1 MNRFMLPMQ
10 LTCLTLAVCT
20 QLYAQDNVVTNS
32 ASQTSGVEAEQKET
46 TQLAPIVVTATRS
59 AKSIADIAGTVYS
72 IDQAE
77 IEKQAN
83 AGKSIADILGTLVPS
98 LTPSSGTTSNY
109 GMTMRGRVVQYMIDG
124 VPQTGSRDGSRQL
137 NSIQPSM
144 IERIEVVS
152 GATSIYG
159 SGATGG
165 IINIITKRGGQDP
178 ISFETKIG
186 VTAGNNFK
194 SDAMAYEASQSVLF
208 NQGALQGAFGASYT
222 TRGEIQDSHGNR
234 IGPEVAQTD
243 RQDTDTLDLNG
254 RLTWNISDSQSLSFG
269 AQYFK
274 DEQDSEYGADY
285 GTYGPYNLANLI
297 FRTAP
302 SLKAVK
308 GLELSEQPQTERWGV
323 NTQYQNEDILGHAL
337 NAEAYYRKEK
347 GRWFP
352 TVSPLGNSSLNGALA
367 QLYPN
372 YADPRSPDFLNAI
385 RYGYGVVQSSNEI
398 DVAGTRLMLSK
409 DFTLNDRILNL
420 NYGVDYEN
428 EKNKA
433 YVTRY
438 DFDDF
443 YNSNGL
449 KHTAVK
455 DYKFGPDFEN
465 NKLGFYLQGDYN
477 LTDRFNLQAGIRHER
492 IDSEVSD
499 STPYREAIP
508 ADILAE
514 LGYDYD
520 AKALK
525 GGKIK
530 HDATLFNI
538 GGVFHLTDAQQVFA
552 NFSQGFSLPDVQ
564 RMLRDV
570 PATFVVTSNNIEPI
584 KVNNYELGWRLQGES
599 GSNLGLTA
607 FYNDSDKVVKFN
619 GIPNYNIE
627 VIDTDERVYG
637 VEGNVSYR
645 LQQNWTVGGTMAYT
659 RGQFKNTAGKW
670 QELDAIRVAPL
681 KGTAFSEWQFNNDM
695 SLRVQALAIG
705 GTDKAK
711 KDAVKYGSTLPAEI
725 KGFTTM
731 DVIANAKAGPG
742 TVGFGVYN
750 VWNADY
756 KTVFSQAVAPTYGAI
771 SSLAAQGRTYGLS
784 YTLKY

>member
-32 ASQTSGVEAEQKET
+32 ASQTSSVEAKQKET

-254 RLTWNISDSQSLSFG
+254 RLTWNISDEQSLSFG
-269 AQYFK
+269 AQYFN
-274 DEQDSEYGADY
+274 DQQDSEYGPDY
-285 GTYGPYNLANLI
+285 GPNLAYVK
-297 FRTAP
+297 RDPTYTA
-302 SLKAVK
+302 SLAAVK
-308 GLELSEQPQTERWGV
+308 GMQLETQPQTERYAF
-323 NTQYQNEDILGHAL
+323 NTQYENQNVLGHTL
-337 NAEAYYRKEK
+337 NAEAYYRNEQA
-347 GRWFP
+347 RWFP
-352 TVSPLGNSSLNGALA
+352 SAQAMGGGLYLVYQSETDIDVYGARVALQKQFDLNGRNLG
-367 QLYPN
+367 L
-372 YADPRSPDFLNAI
+372 S
-385 RYGYGVVQSSNEI
+385 YGI
-398 DVAGTRLMLSK
+398 
-409 DFTLNDRILNL
+409 
-420 NYGVDYEN
+420 DYEN
-428 EKNKA
+428 EQDEQNIQM
-433 YVTRY
+433 Y
-438 DFDDF
+438 DSAAFVA
-443 YNSNGL
+443 SNGL
-449 KHTAVK
+449 N
-455 DYKFGPDFEN
+455 YKPFNYYAFGPDVETE
-465 NKLGFYLQGDYN
+465 KLGTFVQTDFDV
-477 LTDRFNLQAGIRHER
+477 TDRLGLKAGVRYER
-492 IDSEVSD
+492 VESQVDE
-499 STPYREAIP
+499 STPYMEAIT
-508 ADILAE
+508 ADLQP
-514 LGYDYD
+514 GYQ
-520 AKALK
+520 AKTLN
-525 GGKIK
+525 GGKVK
-530 HDATLFNI
+530 HDATLFNL
-538 GGVFHLTDAQQVFA
+538 GALYHLTDAQQIFA
-552 NFSQGFSLPDVQ
+552 NFSQGSSLPDIQ

-570 PATFVVTSNNIEPI
+570 PASFTVNSQTIDPI
-584 KVNNYELGWRLQGES
+584 KVNNYELGWRVQAE
-599 GSNLGLTA
+599 NGLNASVTT
-607 FYNDSDKVVKFN
+607 FYNDSDKSLKF
-619 GIPNYNIE
+619 GRPNYTIE
-627 VIDTDERVYG
+627 VLDTDERVYG
-637 VEGNVSYR
+637 VEGNLSYR
-645 LQQNWTVGGTMAYT
+645 LQPNWTVGGTIAYT

-681 KGTAFSEWQFNNDM
+681 KGTAFSEWQFNNDI

-711 KDAVKYGSTLPAEI
+711 KDAVKYGSTVPAEI
-725 KGFTTM
+725 KGFATM

>member
-20 QLYAQDNVVTNS
+20 QLYAQDNVLTNS
-32 ASQTSGVEAEQKET
+32 ASQTSSVEAQQKET

-186 VTAGNNFK
+186 MTSGNNVK

-254 RLTWNISDSQSLSFG
+254 RLTWNITDEQSLSFG

-274 DEQDSEYGADY
+274 DEQDSDY
-285 GTYGPYNLANLI
+285 GPDYGSQSGYNLTNLL
-297 FRTAP
+297 FGTAP
-302 SLKAVK
+302 SLKGVK
-308 GLELSEQPQTERWGV
+308 GLELSDQPQTERWGV
-323 NTQYQNEDILGHAL
+323 NTQYQNQDILGHAL

-352 TVSPLGNSSLNGALA
+352 IVSQLGNQTLSDELKK
-367 QLYPN
+367 LYPN
-372 YADPRSPDFLNAI
+372 NKDITSPDFLNAI
-385 RYGYGVVQSSNEI
+385 RYGYAVVQSSNEI
-398 DVAGTRLMLSK
+398 DVAGARLLLSK
-409 DFTLNDRILNL
+409 DFTINDQTLNL
-420 NYGVDYEN
+420 NYGVDFEN
-428 EKNKA
+428 EENKA

-449 KHTAVK
+449 KHTALK
-455 DYKFGPDFEN
+455 EYKFGPDFEN
-465 NKLGFYLQGDYN
+465 NKLGFFVQGDYS
-477 LTDRFNLQAGIRHER
+477 LTDRLSLQAGIRHER

-499 STPYREAIP
+499 STPYRESIP

-514 LGYDYD
+514 LGYAYD
-520 AKALK
+520 AKTLK

-530 HDATLFNI
+530 HDATLFNV

-570 PATFVVTSNNIEPI
+570 PASFSVTSNNIDPI
-584 KVNNYELGWRLQGES
+584 KVNNYELGWRLLDQS
-599 GSNLGLTA
+599 GTNLGLTA
-607 FYNDSDKVVKFN
+607 FYNDSDKVIKFN
-619 GIPNYNIE
+619 SFPNYNIE

-637 VEGNVSYR
+637 LEGNASYR
-645 LQQNWTVGGTMAYT
+645 LQPNWTVGGTLAYT

-670 QELDAIRVAPL
+670 QELDATRVAPL
-681 KGTAFSEWQFNNDM
+681 KGTAFSEWQFDNDM
-695 SLRVQALAIG
+695 SLRVQALAVG
-705 GTDKAK
+705 GTDEAK
-711 KDAVKYGSTLPAEI
+711 KDAQKYGGKAAEI
-725 KGFTTM
+725 KGFATM

-742 TVGFGVYN
+742 ILGFGVYN
-750 VWNADY
+750 VWNTDY
-756 KTVFSQAVAPTYGAI
+756 KTVFSQAAETVYGPI
-771 SSLAAQGRTYGLS
+771 SSLPAQGRTYGLS

>member
-20 QLYAQDNVVTNS
+20 QLYAQDNVLTNS
-32 ASQTSGVEAEQKET
+32 ASQTSSVEAQQKET

-124 VPQTGSRDGSRQL
+124 VPQTGYRDGSRQL

-178 ISFETKIG
+178 ISFESKVG

-254 RLTWNISDSQSLSFG
+254 RLTWNISDEQSLSFG

-274 DEQDSEYGADY
+274 DEQDSEYGPDY
-285 GTYGPYNLANLI
+285 GPNLAYVK
-297 FRTAP
+297 RDPTYTA
-302 SLKAVK
+302 SLAAVK
-308 GLELSEQPQTERWGV
+308 GMQLETQPQTERYAF
-323 NTQYQNEDILGHAL
+323 NTQYENQNVLGHTL
-337 NAEAYYRKEK
+337 NAEAYYRNEQA
-347 GRWFP
+347 RWFP
-352 TVSPLGNSSLNGALA
+352 SAQAMGGGLYLVYQSETDIDVYGARVALQKQFNLNGRNLG
-367 QLYPN
+367 L
-372 YADPRSPDFLNAI
+372 S
-385 RYGYGVVQSSNEI
+385 YGI
-398 DVAGTRLMLSK
+398 
-409 DFTLNDRILNL
+409 
-420 NYGVDYEN
+420 DYEN
-428 EKNKA
+428 EQDEQNIQM
-433 YVTRY
+433 Y
-438 DFDDF
+438 DSAAFVA
-443 YNSNGL
+443 SNGL
-449 KHTAVK
+449 N
-455 DYKFGPDFEN
+455 YKPFNYYAFGPDVETE
-465 NKLGFYLQGDYN
+465 KLGTFVQTDFDV
-477 LTDRFNLQAGIRHER
+477 TDRLGLKAGVRYER
-492 IDSEVSD
+492 VESQVDE
-499 STPYREAIP
+499 STPYMEAIT
-508 ADILAE
+508 ADLQP
-514 LGYDYD
+514 GYQ
-520 AKALK
+520 AKTLN
-525 GGKIK
+525 GGKVK
-530 HDATLFNI
+530 HDATLFNL
-538 GGVFHLTDAQQVFA
+538 GALYHLTDAQQVFA
-552 NFSQGFSLPDVQ
+552 NFSQGSNLPDIQ

-570 PATFVVTSNNIEPI
+570 PASFTVNSQTIDPI
-584 KVNNYELGWRLQGES
+584 KVNNYELGWRVQAA
-599 GSNLGLTA
+599 NGLNASVTT
-607 FYNDSDKVVKFN
+607 FYNDSDKSLKF
-619 GIPNYNIE
+619 GRPNYTIE
-627 VIDTDERVYG
+627 VLDTDERVYG
-637 VEGNVSYR
+637 VEGNLSYR
-645 LQQNWTVGGTMAYT
+645 LQPNWTVGGTMAYT

-711 KDAVKYGSTLPAEI
+711 KDAVKYGSTVPAEI
-725 KGFTTM
+725 KGFATM

-750 VWNADY
+750 VWNTDY
-756 KTVFSQAVAPTYGAI
+756 KSVYSQAVESVYGAI
-771 SSLAAQGRTYGLS
+771 SSLPAQGRTYGLS

>member
-20 QLYAQDNVVTNS
+20 QLYAQDNVLTNS
-32 ASQTSGVEAEQKET
+32 ASQTSSVEAQQKET

-124 VPQTGSRDGSRQL
+124 VPQTGYRDGSRQL

-178 ISFETKIG
+178 ISFETKVG

-254 RLTWNISDSQSLSFG
+254 RLTWNISDEQSLSFG
-269 AQYFK
+269 AQYFN
-274 DEQDSEYGADY
+274 DEQDSEYGPDY
-285 GTYGPYNLANLI
+285 GPDLAYVKRDPTYTASLA
-297 FRTAP
+297 
-302 SLKAVK
+302 AVK
-308 GLELSEQPQTERWGV
+308 GMQLETQPQTERYAF
-323 NTQYQNEDILGHAL
+323 NTQYENQNVLGHTL
-337 NAEAYYRKEK
+337 NAEAYYRNEQA
-347 GRWFP
+347 RWFP
-352 TVSPLGNSSLNGALA
+352 SAQAMGGGLYLVYQSETDIDVYGARVALQKQFDLNGHNLG
-367 QLYPN
+367 L
-372 YADPRSPDFLNAI
+372 S
-385 RYGYGVVQSSNEI
+385 YGI
-398 DVAGTRLMLSK
+398 
-409 DFTLNDRILNL
+409 
-420 NYGVDYEN
+420 DYEN
-428 EKNKA
+428 EQDEQNIQM
-433 YVTRY
+433 Y
-438 DFDDF
+438 DSAAFVA
-443 YNSNGL
+443 SNGL
-449 KHTAVK
+449 N
-455 DYKFGPDFEN
+455 YKPFNYYAFGPDVETE
-465 NKLGFYLQGDYN
+465 KLGTFVQTDFDV
-477 LTDRFNLQAGIRHER
+477 TDRLGLKAGVRYER
-492 IDSEVSD
+492 VESQVDE
-499 STPYREAIP
+499 STPYMEAIT
-508 ADILAE
+508 ADLQP
-514 LGYDYD
+514 GYQ
-520 AKALK
+520 AKTLN
-525 GGKIK
+525 GGKVK
-530 HDATLFNI
+530 HDATLFNL
-538 GGVFHLTDAQQVFA
+538 GALYHLTDAQQIFA
-552 NFSQGFSLPDVQ
+552 NFSQGSNLPDIQ

-570 PATFVVTSNNIEPI
+570 PASFTVNSQTIDPI
-584 KVNNYELGWRLQGES
+584 KVNNYELGWRVQAA
-599 GSNLGLTA
+599 NGLNASVTT
-607 FYNDSDKVVKFN
+607 FYNDSDKSLKF
-619 GIPNYNIE
+619 GRPNYTIE
-627 VIDTDERVYG
+627 VLDTDERVYG
-637 VEGNVSYR
+637 VEGNLSYR
-645 LQQNWTVGGTMAYT
+645 LQPNWTVGGTMAYT

-681 KGTAFSEWQFNNDM
+681 KGTVFSEWQFNNDM

-711 KDAVKYGSTLPAEI
+711 KDAEKYGSTVPAEI
-725 KGFTTM
+725 KGFATM

-750 VWNADY
+750 VWNTDY
-756 KTVFSQAVAPTYGAI
+756 KSVYSQAVESVYGAI

>member
-10 LTCLTLAVCT
+10 LTCLTLTVCT
-20 QLYAQDNVVTNS
+20 QLYAQDNVLTNS
-32 ASQTSGVEAEQKET
+32 ASQTSSVEAQQKET

-124 VPQTGSRDGSRQL
+124 VPQTGYRDGSRQL

-178 ISFETKIG
+178 ISFESKVG

-254 RLTWNISDSQSLSFG
+254 RLTWNISDEQSLSFG

-274 DEQDSEYGADY
+274 DEQDSEYGPDY
-285 GTYGPYNLANLI
+285 GPNLAYVK
-297 FRTAP
+297 RDPTYTA
-302 SLKAVK
+302 SLAAVK
-308 GLELSEQPQTERWGV
+308 GMQLETQPQTERYAF
-323 NTQYQNEDILGHAL
+323 NTQYENQNVLGHTL
-337 NAEAYYRKEK
+337 NAEAYYRNEQA
-347 GRWFP
+347 RWFP
-352 TVSPLGNSSLNGALA
+352 SAQAMGGGLYLVYQSETDIDVYGARVALQKQFDLNGRNLG
-367 QLYPN
+367 L
-372 YADPRSPDFLNAI
+372 S
-385 RYGYGVVQSSNEI
+385 YGI
-398 DVAGTRLMLSK
+398 
-409 DFTLNDRILNL
+409 
-420 NYGVDYEN
+420 DYEN
-428 EKNKA
+428 EQDEQNIQM
-433 YVTRY
+433 Y
-438 DFDDF
+438 DSAAFVA
-443 YNSNGL
+443 SNGL
-449 KHTAVK
+449 N
-455 DYKFGPDFEN
+455 YKPFNYYAFGPDVETE
-465 NKLGFYLQGDYN
+465 KLGTFVQTDFDV
-477 LTDRFNLQAGIRHER
+477 TDRLGLKAGVRYER
-492 IDSEVSD
+492 VESQVDE
-499 STPYREAIP
+499 STPYMEAIT
-508 ADILAE
+508 ADLQP
-514 LGYDYD
+514 GYQT
-520 AKALK
+520 KTLN
-525 GGKIK
+525 GGKVK
-530 HDATLFNI
+530 HDATLFNL
-538 GGVFHLTDAQQVFA
+538 GALYHLTDAQQVFA
-552 NFSQGFSLPDVQ
+552 NFSQGSNLPDIQ

-570 PATFVVTSNNIEPI
+570 PASFTVNSQTIDPI
-584 KVNNYELGWRLQGES
+584 KVNNYELGWRVQAA
-599 GSNLGLTA
+599 NGLNASVTT
-607 FYNDSDKVVKFN
+607 FYNDSDKSLKF
-619 GIPNYNIE
+619 GRPNYTIE
-627 VIDTDERVYG
+627 VLDTDERVYG
-637 VEGNVSYR
+637 VEGNLSYR
-645 LQQNWTVGGTMAYT
+645 LQPNWTVGGTMAYT

-711 KDAVKYGSTLPAEI
+711 KDAVKYGSTVPAEI
-725 KGFTTM
+725 NGFATM

-750 VWNADY
+750 VWNTDY
-756 KTVFSQAVAPTYGAI
+756 KSVYSQAVESVYGAI

>member
-20 QLYAQDNVVTNS
+20 QLYAQDNVLTNS
-32 ASQTSGVEAEQKET
+32 ASQTSGVEAQQKET

-124 VPQTGSRDGSRQL
+124 VPQTGYRDGSRQL

-178 ISFETKIG
+178 ISFETKVG

-194 SDAMAYEASQSVLF
+194 ADAMAYEASQSVLF

-254 RLTWNISDSQSLSFG
+254 RLTWNISDEQSLSFG
-269 AQYFK
+269 AQYFN
-274 DEQDSEYGADY
+274 DEQDSEYGPDY
-285 GTYGPYNLANLI
+285 GPNLAYVK
-297 FRTAP
+297 RDPTYTA
-302 SLKAVK
+302 SLAAVK
-308 GLELSEQPQTERWGV
+308 GMQLETQPQTERYSF
-323 NTQYQNEDILGHAL
+323 NTQYENQNVLGHTL
-337 NAEAYYRKEK
+337 NAEAYYRNEQA
-347 GRWFP
+347 RWFP
-352 TVSPLGNSSLNGALA
+352 SAQAMGGGLYLVYQSETDIDVYGARVALQKQFDLNGHNLG
-367 QLYPN
+367 L
-372 YADPRSPDFLNAI
+372 S
-385 RYGYGVVQSSNEI
+385 YGI
-398 DVAGTRLMLSK
+398 
-409 DFTLNDRILNL
+409 
-420 NYGVDYEN
+420 DYEN
-428 EKNKA
+428 EQDEQNIQM
-433 YVTRY
+433 Y
-438 DFDDF
+438 DSAVFVA
-443 YNSNGL
+443 SNGL
-449 KHTAVK
+449 N
-455 DYKFGPDFEN
+455 YKPFNYYAFGPDVETE
-465 NKLGFYLQGDYN
+465 KLGTFVQTDFDV
-477 LTDRFNLQAGIRHER
+477 TDRLGLKAGVRYER
-492 IDSEVSD
+492 VESQVEE
-499 STPYREAIP
+499 STPYMEAIT
-508 ADILAE
+508 ADLQP
-514 LGYDYD
+514 GYQ
-520 AKALK
+520 AKTLN
-525 GGKIK
+525 GGKVK
-530 HDATLFNI
+530 HDATLFNL
-538 GGVFHLTDAQQVFA
+538 GAVYHLTDAQQMFA
-552 NFSQGFSLPDVQ
+552 NFSQGSNLPDIQ

-570 PATFVVTSNNIEPI
+570 PASFTVNSQTIDPI
-584 KVNNYELGWRLQGES
+584 KVNNYELGWRVQAA
-599 GSNLGLTA
+599 NGLNASVTT
-607 FYNDSDKVVKFN
+607 FYNDSDKSLKF
-619 GIPNYNIE
+619 GRPNYTIE
-627 VIDTDERVYG
+627 VLDTDERVYG
-637 VEGNVSYR
+637 VEGNLSYR
-645 LQQNWTVGGTMAYT
+645 LQPNWTVGGTMAYT

-711 KDAVKYGSTLPAEI
+711 KDAVKYGSTVPAEI
-725 KGFTTM
+725 KGFATM

-750 VWNADY
+750 VWNTDY
-756 KTVFSQAVAPTYGAI
+756 KSVYSQAVESVYGAI
-771 SSLAAQGRTYGLS
+771 SSLPAQGRTYGLS

>member
-32 ASQTSGVEAEQKET
+32 ASQTSGVEAQQKET

-124 VPQTGSRDGSRQL
+124 VPQTGYRDGSRQL

-178 ISFETKIG
+178 ISFETKVG

-194 SDAMAYEASQSVLF
+194 ADAMAYEASQSVLF

-254 RLTWNISDSQSLSFG
+254 RLTWNISDEQSLSFG
-269 AQYFK
+269 AQYFN
-274 DEQDSEYGADY
+274 DEQDSEYGPDY
-285 GTYGPYNLANLI
+285 GPDLAYVKRDPTYTASLA
-297 FRTAP
+297 
-302 SLKAVK
+302 AVK
-308 GLELSEQPQTERWGV
+308 GMQLETQPQTERYAF
-323 NTQYQNEDILGHAL
+323 NTQYENQNVLGHTL
-337 NAEAYYRKEK
+337 NAEAYYRNEQA
-347 GRWFP
+347 RWFP
-352 TVSPLGNSSLNGALA
+352 SAQAMGGGLYLVYQSETDIDVYGARVALQKQFDLNGHNLG
-367 QLYPN
+367 L
-372 YADPRSPDFLNAI
+372 S
-385 RYGYGVVQSSNEI
+385 YGI
-398 DVAGTRLMLSK
+398 
-409 DFTLNDRILNL
+409 
-420 NYGVDYEN
+420 DYEN
-428 EKNKA
+428 EQDEQNIQM
-433 YVTRY
+433 Y
-438 DFDDF
+438 DSAAFVA
-443 YNSNGL
+443 SNGL
-449 KHTAVK
+449 N
-455 DYKFGPDFEN
+455 YKPFNYYAFGPDVETE
-465 NKLGFYLQGDYN
+465 KLGTFVQTDFDV
-477 LTDRFNLQAGIRHER
+477 TDRLGLKAGVRYER
-492 IDSEVSD
+492 VESQVDE
-499 STPYREAIP
+499 STPYMEAIT
-508 ADILAE
+508 ADLQP
-514 LGYDYD
+514 GYQ
-520 AKALK
+520 AKTLN
-525 GGKIK
+525 GGKVK
-530 HDATLFNI
+530 HDATLFNL
-538 GGVFHLTDAQQVFA
+538 GALYHLTDAQQIFA
-552 NFSQGFSLPDVQ
+552 NFSQGSNLPDIQ

-570 PATFVVTSNNIEPI
+570 PASFTVNSQTIDPI
-584 KVNNYELGWRLQGES
+584 KVNNYELGWRVQAA
-599 GSNLGLTA
+599 NGLNASVTT
-607 FYNDSDKVVKFN
+607 FYNDSDKSLKF
-619 GIPNYNIE
+619 GRPNYTIE
-627 VIDTDERVYG
+627 VLDTDERVYG
-637 VEGNVSYR
+637 VEGNLSYR
-645 LQQNWTVGGTMAYT
+645 LQPNWTVGGTMAYT

-711 KDAVKYGSTLPAEI
+711 KDAEKYGSTVPAEI
-725 KGFTTM
+725 KGFATM

-756 KTVFSQAVAPTYGAI
+756 KSVYSQAVESVYGAI
-771 SSLAAQGRTYGLS
+771 SSLPAQGRTYGLS

>member
-32 ASQTSGVEAEQKET
+32 ASQTSGVEAQQKET

-194 SDAMAYEASQSVLF
+194 SDALAYEASQSVLF

-274 DEQDSEYGADY
+274 DEQDSEYGPDY
-285 GTYGPYNLANLI
+285 GPDLAYVKRDPTYTASLA
-297 FRTAP
+297 
-302 SLKAVK
+302 AVK
-308 GLELSEQPQTERWGV
+308 GMQLETQPQTERYAF
-323 NTQYQNEDILGHAL
+323 NTQYENQNVLGHTL
-337 NAEAYYRKEK
+337 NAEAYYRNEQA
-347 GRWFP
+347 RWFP
-352 TVSPLGNSSLNGALA
+352 SAQAMGGGLYLVYQSETDIDVYGARVALQKQFDLNGRNLG
-367 QLYPN
+367 L
-372 YADPRSPDFLNAI
+372 S
-385 RYGYGVVQSSNEI
+385 YGI
-398 DVAGTRLMLSK
+398 
-409 DFTLNDRILNL
+409 
-420 NYGVDYEN
+420 DYEN
-428 EKNKA
+428 EQDEQNIQM
-433 YVTRY
+433 Y
-438 DFDDF
+438 DSAAFVA
-443 YNSNGL
+443 SNGL
-449 KHTAVK
+449 N
-455 DYKFGPDFEN
+455 YKPFNYYAFGPDVETE
-465 NKLGFYLQGDYN
+465 KLGTFVQTDFDV
-477 LTDRFNLQAGIRHER
+477 TDRLGLKAGVRYER
-492 IDSEVSD
+492 VESQVDE
-499 STPYREAIP
+499 STPYMEAIT
-508 ADILAE
+508 ADLQP
-514 LGYDYD
+514 GYQ
-520 AKALK
+520 AKTLN
-525 GGKIK
+525 GGKVK
-530 HDATLFNI
+530 HDATLFNL
-538 GGVFHLTDAQQVFA
+538 GAVYHLTDAQQIFA
-552 NFSQGFSLPDVQ
+552 NFSQGSNLPDIQ

-570 PATFVVTSNNIEPI
+570 PASFTVNSQTIDPI
-584 KVNNYELGWRLQGES
+584 KVNNYELGWRVQAA
-599 GSNLGLTA
+599 NGLNASVTT
-607 FYNDSDKVVKFN
+607 FYNDSDKSLKF
-619 GIPNYNIE
+619 GRPNYTIE
-627 VIDTDERVYG
+627 VLDTDERVYG
-637 VEGNVSYR
+637 VEGNLSYR
-645 LQQNWTVGGTMAYT
+645 LQPNWTVGGTMAYT

-711 KDAVKYGSTLPAEI
+711 KDAVKYGSTVPAEI
-725 KGFTTM
+725 NGFATM

-750 VWNADY
+750 VWNTDY
-756 KTVFSQAVAPTYGAI
+756 KSVYSQAVESVYGAI

>member
-20 QLYAQDNVVTNS
+20 QLYAQDNVLTNS
-32 ASQTSGVEAEQKET
+32 ASQTSGVEAQQKET
-46 TQLAPIVVTATRS
+46 TQLAPIVMTATRS

-124 VPQTGSRDGSRQL
+124 VPQTGYRDGSRQL

-152 GATSIYG
+152 GTTSIYG

-178 ISFETKIG
+178 ISFETKVG

-274 DEQDSEYGADY
+274 DEQDSEYGPDY
-285 GTYGPYNLANLI
+285 GPDLAYVKRDLTYTASLA
-297 FRTAP
+297 
-302 SLKAVK
+302 AVK
-308 GLELSEQPQTERWGV
+308 GMQLETQPQTERYAF
-323 NTQYQNEDILGHAL
+323 NTQYENQNVLGHTL
-337 NAEAYYRKEK
+337 NAEAYYRNEQA
-347 GRWFP
+347 RWFP
-352 TVSPLGNSSLNGALA
+352 SAQAMGGGLYLVYQSETDINVYGARVALQKKFDLNGRNLG
-367 QLYPN
+367 L
-372 YADPRSPDFLNAI
+372 S
-385 RYGYGVVQSSNEI
+385 YGI
-398 DVAGTRLMLSK
+398 
-409 DFTLNDRILNL
+409 
-420 NYGVDYEN
+420 DYEN
-428 EKNKA
+428 EQDEQNIQM
-433 YVTRY
+433 Y
-438 DFDDF
+438 DSAAFVA
-443 YNSNGL
+443 SNGL
-449 KHTAVK
+449 N
-455 DYKFGPDFEN
+455 YKPFNYYAFGPDVETE
-465 NKLGFYLQGDYN
+465 KLGTFVQTDFDV
-477 LTDRFNLQAGIRHER
+477 TDRLGLKAGVRYER
-492 IDSEVSD
+492 VESQVDE
-499 STPYREAIP
+499 STPYMEAIT
-508 ADILAE
+508 ADLQP
-514 LGYDYD
+514 GYQ
-520 AKALK
+520 AKTLN
-525 GGKIK
+525 GGKVK
-530 HDATLFNI
+530 HDATLFNL
-538 GGVFHLTDAQQVFA
+538 GAVYHLTDAQQIFA
-552 NFSQGFSLPDVQ
+552 NFSQGSNLPDIQ

-570 PATFVVTSNNIEPI
+570 PASFTVNSQTIDPI
-584 KVNNYELGWRLQGES
+584 KVNNYELGWRVQAA
-599 GSNLGLTA
+599 NGLNASVTT
-607 FYNDSDKVVKFN
+607 FYNDSDKSLKF
-619 GIPNYNIE
+619 GRPNYTIE
-627 VIDTDERVYG
+627 VLDTDERVYG
-637 VEGNVSYR
+637 VEGNLSYR
-645 LQQNWTVGGTMAYT
+645 LQPNWTVGGTMAYT

-711 KDAVKYGSTLPAEI
+711 KDAVKYGSTVPAEI
-725 KGFTTM
+725 NGFATM

-750 VWNADY
+750 VWNTDY
-756 KTVFSQAVAPTYGAI
+756 KSVYSQAVESVYGAI

>member
-32 ASQTSGVEAEQKET
+32 ASQTSSVEAQQKET

-178 ISFETKIG
+178 ISFETKVG

-254 RLTWNISDSQSLSFG
+254 RLTWNISDEQSLSFG
-269 AQYFK
+269 AQYFN
-274 DEQDSEYGADY
+274 DEQDSEYGPDY
-285 GTYGPYNLANLI
+285 GPDLAYVKRDPTYTASLA
-297 FRTAP
+297 
-302 SLKAVK
+302 AVK
-308 GLELSEQPQTERWGV
+308 GMQLETQPQTERYAF
-323 NTQYQNEDILGHAL
+323 NTQYENQNVLGHTL
-337 NAEAYYRKEK
+337 NAEAYYRNEQA
-347 GRWFP
+347 RWFP
-352 TVSPLGNSSLNGALA
+352 SAQAMGGGLYLVYQSETDIDVYGARVALQKQFDLNGHNLG
-367 QLYPN
+367 L
-372 YADPRSPDFLNAI
+372 S
-385 RYGYGVVQSSNEI
+385 YGI
-398 DVAGTRLMLSK
+398 
-409 DFTLNDRILNL
+409 
-420 NYGVDYEN
+420 DYEN
-428 EKNKA
+428 EQDEQNIQM
-433 YVTRY
+433 Y
-438 DFDDF
+438 DSAAFVA
-443 YNSNGL
+443 SNGL
-449 KHTAVK
+449 N
-455 DYKFGPDFEN
+455 YKPFNYYAFGPDVETE
-465 NKLGFYLQGDYN
+465 KLGTFVQTDFDV
-477 LTDRFNLQAGIRHER
+477 TDRLGLKAGVRYER
-492 IDSEVSD
+492 VESQVDE
-499 STPYREAIP
+499 STPYMEAIT
-508 ADILAE
+508 ADLQP
-514 LGYDYD
+514 GYQ
-520 AKALK
+520 AKTLN
-525 GGKIK
+525 GGKVK
-530 HDATLFNI
+530 HDATLFNL
-538 GGVFHLTDAQQVFA
+538 GALYHLTDAQQIFA
-552 NFSQGFSLPDVQ
+552 NFSQGSNLPDIQ

-570 PATFVVTSNNIEPI
+570 PASFTVNSQTIDPI
-584 KVNNYELGWRLQGES
+584 KVNNYELGWRVQAA
-599 GSNLGLTA
+599 NGLNASVTT
-607 FYNDSDKVVKFN
+607 FYNDSDKSLKF
-619 GIPNYNIE
+619 GRPNYTIE
-627 VIDTDERVYG
+627 VLDTDERVYG
-637 VEGNVSYR
+637 VEGNLSYR
-645 LQQNWTVGGTMAYT
+645 LQPNWTVGGTMAYT

-681 KGTAFSEWQFNNDM
+681 KGTVFSEWQFNNDM

-711 KDAVKYGSTLPAEI
+711 KDAEKYGSTVPAEI
-725 KGFTTM
+725 KGFATM

-750 VWNADY
+750 VWNTDY
-756 KTVFSQAVAPTYGAI
+756 KSVYSQAVESVYGAI

>member
-20 QLYAQDNVVTNS
+20 QLYAQDNVLTNS
-32 ASQTSGVEAEQKET
+32 ASQTSGVEAQQKET
-46 TQLAPIVVTATRS
+46 TQLAPIVMTATRS

-124 VPQTGSRDGSRQL
+124 VPQTGYRDGSRQL

-178 ISFETKIG
+178 ISFETKVG

-194 SDAMAYEASQSVLF
+194 ADAMAYEASQSVLF
-208 NQGALQGAFGASYT
+208 NQGALQGALGASYT

-254 RLTWNISDSQSLSFG
+254 RLTWNISDEQSLSFG
-269 AQYFK
+269 AQYFN
-274 DEQDSEYGADY
+274 DEQDSEYGPDY
-285 GTYGPYNLANLI
+285 GPDLAYVKRDPTYTASLA
-297 FRTAP
+297 
-302 SLKAVK
+302 AVK
-308 GLELSEQPQTERWGV
+308 GMQLETQPQTERYAF
-323 NTQYQNEDILGHAL
+323 NTQYENQNVLGHTL
-337 NAEAYYRKEK
+337 NAEAYYRNEQA
-347 GRWFP
+347 RWFP
-352 TVSPLGNSSLNGALA
+352 SAQAMGGGLYLVYQSETDIDVYGARVALQKQFDLNGRNLG
-367 QLYPN
+367 L
-372 YADPRSPDFLNAI
+372 S
-385 RYGYGVVQSSNEI
+385 YGI
-398 DVAGTRLMLSK
+398 
-409 DFTLNDRILNL
+409 
-420 NYGVDYEN
+420 DYEN
-428 EKNKA
+428 EQDEQNIQM
-433 YVTRY
+433 Y
-438 DFDDF
+438 DSAVFVA
-443 YNSNGL
+443 SNGL
-449 KHTAVK
+449 N
-455 DYKFGPDFEN
+455 YKPFNYYAFGPDVETE
-465 NKLGFYLQGDYN
+465 KLGTFVQTDFDV
-477 LTDRFNLQAGIRHER
+477 TDRLGLKAGVRYER
-492 IDSEVSD
+492 VESQVEE
-499 STPYREAIP
+499 STPYMEAIT
-508 ADILAE
+508 ADLQP
-514 LGYDYD
+514 GYQ
-520 AKALK
+520 AKTLN
-525 GGKIK
+525 GGKVK
-530 HDATLFNI
+530 HDATLFNL
-538 GGVFHLTDAQQVFA
+538 GAVYHLTDAQQMFA
-552 NFSQGFSLPDVQ
+552 NFSQGSNLPDIQ

-570 PATFVVTSNNIEPI
+570 PASFTVNSQTIDPI
-584 KVNNYELGWRLQGES
+584 KVNNYELGWRVQAA
-599 GSNLGLTA
+599 NGLNASVTT
-607 FYNDSDKVVKFN
+607 FYNDSDKSLKF
-619 GIPNYNIE
+619 GRPNYTIE
-627 VIDTDERVYG
+627 VLDTDERVYG
-637 VEGNVSYR
+637 VEGNLSYR
-645 LQQNWTVGGTMAYT
+645 LQPNWTVGGTMAYT

-711 KDAVKYGSTLPAEI
+711 KDAVKYGSTVPAEI
-725 KGFTTM
+725 KGFATM

-750 VWNADY
+750 VWNTDY
-756 KTVFSQAVAPTYGAI
+756 KSVYSQAVESVYGAI
-771 SSLAAQGRTYGLS
+771 SSLPAQGRTYGLS

>member
-20 QLYAQDNVVTNS
+20 QLYAQDNVLTNS
-32 ASQTSGVEAEQKET
+32 ASQTSSVEAQQKET

-124 VPQTGSRDGSRQL
+124 VPQTGYRDGSRQL

-178 ISFETKIG
+178 ISFESKVG

-254 RLTWNISDSQSLSFG
+254 RLTWNISDEQSLSFG

-274 DEQDSEYGADY
+274 DEQDSEYGPDY
-285 GTYGPYNLANLI
+285 GPNLAYVK
-297 FRTAP
+297 RDPTYTA
-302 SLKAVK
+302 SLAAVK
-308 GLELSEQPQTERWGV
+308 GMQLETQPQTERYAF
-323 NTQYQNEDILGHAL
+323 NTQYENQNVLGHTL
-337 NAEAYYRKEK
+337 NAEAYYRNEQA
-347 GRWFP
+347 RWFP
-352 TVSPLGNSSLNGALA
+352 SAQAMGGGLYLVYQSETDIDVYGARVALQKQFDLNGHNLG
-367 QLYPN
+367 L
-372 YADPRSPDFLNAI
+372 S
-385 RYGYGVVQSSNEI
+385 YGI
-398 DVAGTRLMLSK
+398 
-409 DFTLNDRILNL
+409 
-420 NYGVDYEN
+420 DYEN
-428 EKNKA
+428 EQDEQNIQM
-433 YVTRY
+433 Y
-438 DFDDF
+438 DSAAFVA
-443 YNSNGL
+443 SNGL
-449 KHTAVK
+449 N
-455 DYKFGPDFEN
+455 YKPFNYYAFGPDVETE
-465 NKLGFYLQGDYN
+465 KLGTFVQTDFDV
-477 LTDRFNLQAGIRHER
+477 TDRLGLKAGVRYER
-492 IDSEVSD
+492 VESQVDK
-499 STPYREAIP
+499 STPYMEAIT
-508 ADILAE
+508 ADLQP
-514 LGYDYD
+514 GYQ
-520 AKALK
+520 AKTLN
-525 GGKIK
+525 GGKVK
-530 HDATLFNI
+530 HDATLFNL
-538 GGVFHLTDAQQVFA
+538 GALYHLTDAQQVFA
-552 NFSQGFSLPDVQ
+552 NFSQGSNLPDIQ

-570 PATFVVTSNNIEPI
+570 PASFTVNSQTIDPI
-584 KVNNYELGWRLQGES
+584 KVNNYELGWRVQAA
-599 GSNLGLTA
+599 NGLNASVTT
-607 FYNDSDKVVKFN
+607 FYNDSDKSLKF
-619 GIPNYNIE
+619 GRPNYTIE
-627 VIDTDERVYG
+627 VLDTDERVYG
-637 VEGNVSYR
+637 VEGNLSYR
-645 LQQNWTVGGTMAYT
+645 LQPNWTVGGTMAYT

-711 KDAVKYGSTLPAEI
+711 KDAVKYGSTVPAEI
-725 KGFTTM
+725 KGFATM

-750 VWNADY
+750 VWNTDY
-756 KTVFSQAVAPTYGAI
+756 KSVYSQAVESVYGAI
-771 SSLAAQGRTYGLS
+771 SSLPAQGRTYGLS

>member
-20 QLYAQDNVVTNS
+20 QLYAQDNVLTNS
-32 ASQTSGVEAEQKET
+32 ASQTSSVGAQQKET

-124 VPQTGSRDGSRQL
+124 VPQTGYRDGSRQL

-178 ISFETKIG
+178 ISFESKVG

-254 RLTWNISDSQSLSFG
+254 RLTWNISDEQSLSFG

-274 DEQDSEYGADY
+274 DEQDSEYGPDY
-285 GTYGPYNLANLI
+285 GPNLAYVK
-297 FRTAP
+297 RDPTYTA
-302 SLKAVK
+302 SLAAVK
-308 GLELSEQPQTERWGV
+308 GMQLETQPQTERYAF
-323 NTQYQNEDILGHAL
+323 NTQYENQNVLGHTL
-337 NAEAYYRKEK
+337 NAEAYYRNEQA
-347 GRWFP
+347 RWFP
-352 TVSPLGNSSLNGALA
+352 SAQAMGGGLYLVYQSETDIDVYGARVALQKQFDLNGRNLG
-367 QLYPN
+367 L
-372 YADPRSPDFLNAI
+372 S
-385 RYGYGVVQSSNEI
+385 YGI
-398 DVAGTRLMLSK
+398 
-409 DFTLNDRILNL
+409 
-420 NYGVDYEN
+420 DYEN
-428 EKNKA
+428 EQDEQNIQM
-433 YVTRY
+433 Y
-438 DFDDF
+438 DSAAFVA
-443 YNSNGL
+443 SNGL
-449 KHTAVK
+449 N
-455 DYKFGPDFEN
+455 YKPFNYYAFGPDVETE
-465 NKLGFYLQGDYN
+465 KLGTFVQTDFDV
-477 LTDRFNLQAGIRHER
+477 TDRLGLKAGVRYER
-492 IDSEVSD
+492 VESQVDE
-499 STPYREAIP
+499 STPYMEAIT
-508 ADILAE
+508 ADLQP
-514 LGYDYD
+514 GYQ
-520 AKALK
+520 AKTLN
-525 GGKIK
+525 GGKVK
-530 HDATLFNI
+530 HDATLFNL
-538 GGVFHLTDAQQVFA
+538 GAVYHLTDAQQVFA
-552 NFSQGFSLPDVQ
+552 NFSQGSSLPDIQ

-570 PATFVVTSNNIEPI
+570 PANFTVNSQTIDPI
-584 KVNNYELGWRLQGES
+584 KVNNYELGWRVQAA
-599 GSNLGLTA
+599 NGLNASVTT
-607 FYNDSDKVVKFN
+607 FYNDSDKSLKF
-619 GIPNYNIE
+619 GRPNYTIE
-627 VIDTDERVYG
+627 VLDTDERVYG
-637 VEGNVSYR
+637 VEGNLSYR
-645 LQQNWTVGGTMAYT
+645 LQPNWTVGGTMAYT

-725 KGFTTM
+725 KGFATM

-750 VWNADY
+750 VWNTDY
-756 KTVFSQAVAPTYGAI
+756 KSVYSQAVESVYGAI
-771 SSLAAQGRTYGLS
+771 SSLPAQGRTYGLS

>member
-20 QLYAQDNVVTNS
+20 QLYAQDNVLTNS
-32 ASQTSGVEAEQKET
+32 ASQTSSVEAQQKET

-124 VPQTGSRDGSRQL
+124 VPQTGYRDGSRQL

-178 ISFETKIG
+178 ISFESKVG

-285 GTYGPYNLANLI
+285 GPNLAYVK
-297 FRTAP
+297 RDPTYTA
-302 SLKAVK
+302 SLAAVK
-308 GLELSEQPQTERWGV
+308 GMQLETQPQTERYAF
-323 NTQYQNEDILGHAL
+323 NTQYENQNVLGHTL
-337 NAEAYYRKEK
+337 NAEAYYRNEQA
-347 GRWFP
+347 RWFP
-352 TVSPLGNSSLNGALA
+352 SAQAMGGGLYLVYQSETDIDVYGARVALQKQFDLNGRNLG
-367 QLYPN
+367 L
-372 YADPRSPDFLNAI
+372 S
-385 RYGYGVVQSSNEI
+385 YGI
-398 DVAGTRLMLSK
+398 
-409 DFTLNDRILNL
+409 
-420 NYGVDYEN
+420 DYEN
-428 EKNKA
+428 EQDEQNIQM
-433 YVTRY
+433 Y
-438 DFDDF
+438 DSAAFVA
-443 YNSNGL
+443 SNGL
-449 KHTAVK
+449 N
-455 DYKFGPDFEN
+455 YKPFNYYAFGPDVETE
-465 NKLGFYLQGDYN
+465 KLGTFVQTDFDV
-477 LTDRFNLQAGIRHER
+477 TDRLGLKAGVRYER
-492 IDSEVSD
+492 VESQVDE
-499 STPYREAIP
+499 STPYMEAIT
-508 ADILAE
+508 ADLQP
-514 LGYDYD
+514 GYQT
-520 AKALK
+520 KTLN
-525 GGKIK
+525 GGKVK
-530 HDATLFNI
+530 HDATLFNL
-538 GGVFHLTDAQQVFA
+538 GALYHLTDAQQVFA
-552 NFSQGFSLPDVQ
+552 NFSQGSNLPDIQ

-570 PATFVVTSNNIEPI
+570 PASFTVNSQTIDPI
-584 KVNNYELGWRLQGES
+584 KVNNYELGWRVQAA
-599 GSNLGLTA
+599 NGLNASVTT
-607 FYNDSDKVVKFN
+607 FYNDSDKSLKF
-619 GIPNYNIE
+619 GRPNYKIE
-627 VIDTDERVYG
+627 VLDTDERVYG
-637 VEGNVSYR
+637 VEGNLSYR
-645 LQQNWTVGGTMAYT
+645 LQPNWTVGGTMAYT

-711 KDAVKYGSTLPAEI
+711 KDAVKYGSTVPAEI
-725 KGFTTM
+725 KGFATM

-750 VWNADY
+750 VWNTDY
-756 KTVFSQAVAPTYGAI
+756 KSVYSQAVESVYGAI
-771 SSLAAQGRTYGLS
+771 SSLPAQGRTYGLS

>member
-20 QLYAQDNVVTNS
+20 QLYAQDNVLTNS
-32 ASQTSGVEAEQKET
+32 ASQTSSVEAQQKKT

-124 VPQTGSRDGSRQL
+124 VPQTGYRDGSRQL

-178 ISFETKIG
+178 ISFESKVG

-254 RLTWNISDSQSLSFG
+254 RLTWNISDEQSLSFG

-274 DEQDSEYGADY
+274 DEQDSEYGPDY
-285 GTYGPYNLANLI
+285 GPNLAYVK
-297 FRTAP
+297 RDPTYTA
-302 SLKAVK
+302 SLAAVK
-308 GLELSEQPQTERWGV
+308 GMQLETQPQTERYAF
-323 NTQYQNEDILGHAL
+323 NTQYENQNVLGHTL
-337 NAEAYYRKEK
+337 NAEAYYRNEQA
-347 GRWFP
+347 RWFP
-352 TVSPLGNSSLNGALA
+352 SAQAMGGGLYLVYQSETDIDVYGARVALQKQFDLNGRNLG
-367 QLYPN
+367 L
-372 YADPRSPDFLNAI
+372 S
-385 RYGYGVVQSSNEI
+385 YGI
-398 DVAGTRLMLSK
+398 
-409 DFTLNDRILNL
+409 
-420 NYGVDYEN
+420 DYEN
-428 EKNKA
+428 EQDEQNIQM
-433 YVTRY
+433 Y
-438 DFDDF
+438 DSAAFVA
-443 YNSNGL
+443 SNGL
-449 KHTAVK
+449 N
-455 DYKFGPDFEN
+455 YKPFNYYAFGPDVETE
-465 NKLGFYLQGDYN
+465 KLGTFVQTDFDV
-477 LTDRFNLQAGIRHER
+477 TDRLGLKAGVRYER
-492 IDSEVSD
+492 VESQVDE
-499 STPYREAIP
+499 STPYMEAIT
-508 ADILAE
+508 ADLQP
-514 LGYDYD
+514 GYQT
-520 AKALK
+520 KTLN
-525 GGKIK
+525 GGKVK
-530 HDATLFNI
+530 HDATLFNL
-538 GGVFHLTDAQQVFA
+538 GALYHLTDAQQVFA
-552 NFSQGFSLPDVQ
+552 NFSQGSNLPDIQ

-570 PATFVVTSNNIEPI
+570 PASFTVNSQTIDPI
-584 KVNNYELGWRLQGES
+584 KVNNYELGWRVQAA
-599 GSNLGLTA
+599 NGLNASVTT
-607 FYNDSDKVVKFN
+607 FYNDSDKSLKF
-619 GIPNYNIE
+619 GRPNYTIE
-627 VIDTDERVYG
+627 VLDTDERVYG
-637 VEGNVSYR
+637 VEGNLSYR
-645 LQQNWTVGGTMAYT
+645 LQPNWTVGGTMAYT

-711 KDAVKYGSTLPAEI
+711 KDAVKYGSTVPAEI
-725 KGFTTM
+725 KGFATM

-750 VWNADY
+750 VWNTDY
-756 KTVFSQAVAPTYGAI
+756 KSVYSQSVESVYGAI
-771 SSLAAQGRTYGLS
+771 SSLPAQGRTYGLS

>member
-32 ASQTSGVEAEQKET
+32 ASQTSGVEAQQKET

-124 VPQTGSRDGSRQL
+124 VPQTGYRDGSRQL

-178 ISFETKIG
+178 ISFETKVG

-254 RLTWNISDSQSLSFG
+254 RLTWNISDEQSLSFG
-269 AQYFK
+269 AQYFN
-274 DEQDSEYGADY
+274 DEQDSEYGPDY
-285 GTYGPYNLANLI
+285 GPNLAYVK
-297 FRTAP
+297 RDPTYTA
-302 SLKAVK
+302 SLAAVK
-308 GLELSEQPQTERWGV
+308 GMQLETQPQTERYAF
-323 NTQYQNEDILGHAL
+323 NTQYENQNVLGHTL
-337 NAEAYYRKEK
+337 NAEAYYRNEQA
-347 GRWFP
+347 RWFP
-352 TVSPLGNSSLNGALA
+352 SAQAMGGGLYLVYQSETDINVYGARVALQKKFDLNGRNLG
-367 QLYPN
+367 L
-372 YADPRSPDFLNAI
+372 S
-385 RYGYGVVQSSNEI
+385 YGI
-398 DVAGTRLMLSK
+398 
-409 DFTLNDRILNL
+409 
-420 NYGVDYEN
+420 DYEN
-428 EKNKA
+428 EQDEQNIQM
-433 YVTRY
+433 Y
-438 DFDDF
+438 DSAAFVA
-443 YNSNGL
+443 SNGL
-449 KHTAVK
+449 N
-455 DYKFGPDFEN
+455 YKPFNYYAFGPDVETE
-465 NKLGFYLQGDYN
+465 KLGTFVQTDFDV
-477 LTDRFNLQAGIRHER
+477 TDRLGLKAGVRYER
-492 IDSEVSD
+492 VESQVDE
-499 STPYREAIP
+499 STPYMEAIT
-508 ADILAE
+508 ADLQP
-514 LGYDYD
+514 GYQ
-520 AKALK
+520 AKTLN
-525 GGKIK
+525 GGKVK
-530 HDATLFNI
+530 HDATLFNL
-538 GGVFHLTDAQQVFA
+538 GALYHLTDAQQIFA
-552 NFSQGFSLPDVQ
+552 NFSQGSNLPDIQ

-570 PATFVVTSNNIEPI
+570 PASFTVNSQTIDPI
-584 KVNNYELGWRLQGES
+584 KVNNYELGWRVQAA
-599 GSNLGLTA
+599 NGLNASVTT
-607 FYNDSDKVVKFN
+607 FYNDSDKSLKF
-619 GIPNYNIE
+619 GRPNYTIE
-627 VIDTDERVYG
+627 VLDTDERVYG
-637 VEGNVSYR
+637 VEGNLSYR
-645 LQQNWTVGGTMAYT
+645 LQPNWTVGGTMAYT

-711 KDAVKYGSTLPAEI
+711 KDAEKYGSTVPAEI
-725 KGFTTM
+725 KGFATM

-756 KTVFSQAVAPTYGAI
+756 KSVYSQAVESVYGAI
-771 SSLAAQGRTYGLS
+771 SSLPAQGRTYGLS

>member
-20 QLYAQDNVVTNS
+20 QLYAQDNVLTNS
-32 ASQTSGVEAEQKET
+32 ASQTSSVEAQQKET
-46 TQLAPIVVTATRS
+46 TQLAPIVMTATRS

-124 VPQTGSRDGSRQL
+124 VPQTGYRDGSRQL

-178 ISFETKIG
+178 ISFETKVG

-194 SDAMAYEASQSVLF
+194 ADAMAYEASQSVLF

-254 RLTWNISDSQSLSFG
+254 RLTWNISDEQSLSFG
-269 AQYFK
+269 AQYFN
-274 DEQDSEYGADY
+274 DEQDSEYGPDY
-285 GTYGPYNLANLI
+285 GPNLAYVK
-297 FRTAP
+297 RDPTYTA
-302 SLKAVK
+302 SLAAVK
-308 GLELSEQPQTERWGV
+308 GMQLETQPQTERYAF
-323 NTQYQNEDILGHAL
+323 NTQYENQNVLGHTL
-337 NAEAYYRKEK
+337 NAEAYYRNEQA
-347 GRWFP
+347 RWFP
-352 TVSPLGNSSLNGALA
+352 SAQAMGGGLYLVYQSETDIDVYGARVALQKQFDLNGHNLG
-367 QLYPN
+367 L
-372 YADPRSPDFLNAI
+372 S
-385 RYGYGVVQSSNEI
+385 YGI
-398 DVAGTRLMLSK
+398 
-409 DFTLNDRILNL
+409 
-420 NYGVDYEN
+420 DYEN
-428 EKNKA
+428 EQDEQNIQM
-433 YVTRY
+433 Y
-438 DFDDF
+438 DSAAFVA
-443 YNSNGL
+443 SNGL
-449 KHTAVK
+449 N
-455 DYKFGPDFEN
+455 YKPFNYYAFGPDVETE
-465 NKLGFYLQGDYN
+465 KLGTFVQTDFDV
-477 LTDRFNLQAGIRHER
+477 TDRLGLKAGVRYER
-492 IDSEVSD
+492 VESQVDE
-499 STPYREAIP
+499 STPYMEAIT
-508 ADILAE
+508 ADLQP
-514 LGYDYD
+514 GYQ
-520 AKALK
+520 AKTLN
-525 GGKIK
+525 GGKVK
-530 HDATLFNI
+530 HDATLFNL
-538 GGVFHLTDAQQVFA
+538 GALYHLTDAQQIFA
-552 NFSQGFSLPDVQ
+552 NFSQGSNLPDIQ

-570 PATFVVTSNNIEPI
+570 PASFTVNSQTIDPI
-584 KVNNYELGWRLQGES
+584 KVNNYELGWRVQAA
-599 GSNLGLTA
+599 NGLNASVTT
-607 FYNDSDKVVKFN
+607 FYNDSDKSLKF
-619 GIPNYNIE
+619 GRPNYTIE
-627 VIDTDERVYG
+627 VLDTDERVYG
-637 VEGNVSYR
+637 VEGNLSYR
-645 LQQNWTVGGTMAYT
+645 LQPNWTVGGTMAYT

-711 KDAVKYGSTLPAEI
+711 KDAVKYGSTVPAEI
-725 KGFTTM
+725 KGFATM

-756 KTVFSQAVAPTYGAI
+756 KSVYSQAVESVYGAI